1 MGEMFT
7 YDVQRTRHYLRRAE
21 RVSICAHNST
31 MSAKRCK
38 LHGSV
43 EWGPVGLGQGWWAR
57 GLLIVRDKT

>member
-31 MSAKRCK
+31 MSDKRCK

-43 EWGPVGLGQGWWAR
+43 EWGLGHGLWAR